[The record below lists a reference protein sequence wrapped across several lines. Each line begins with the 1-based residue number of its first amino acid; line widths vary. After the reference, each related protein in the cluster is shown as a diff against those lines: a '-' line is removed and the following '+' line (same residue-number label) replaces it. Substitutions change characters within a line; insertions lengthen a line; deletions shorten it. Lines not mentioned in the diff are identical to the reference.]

1 MITHLPPGLF
11 NRLCAVPRSVALRE
25 LDREILRLS
34 CPAQGNAQIVPFRT
48 RGKKTVQDWPM
59 PPMGGAA

>member
-1 MITHLPPGLF
+1 MIATLPRNFLS
-11 NRLCAVPRSVALRE
+11 RLCVVPRSVALRE

-34 CPAQGNAQIVPFRT
+34 CPAHGNAQIIPFRT
-48 RGKKTVQDWPM
+48 KTRRTVQDWPM